1 MYLLNKYNYNY
12 RRGNIEGNTRSRAGS
27 RKDSKKSTN
36 NQEDITLNTETR
48 LILHIF

>member
-1 MYLLNKYNYNY
+1 MNYNY

-36 NQEDITLNTETR
+36 NLEEDTTLNTETR
-48 LILHIF
+48 LVL